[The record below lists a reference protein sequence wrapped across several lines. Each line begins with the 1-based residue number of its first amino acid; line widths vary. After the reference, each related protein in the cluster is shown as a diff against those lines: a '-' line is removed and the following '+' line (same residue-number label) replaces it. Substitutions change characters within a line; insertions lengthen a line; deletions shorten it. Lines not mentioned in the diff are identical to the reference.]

1 MTQQAELLN
10 IVDRLPQKYLDE
22 AVSFL
27 GYLQHKAQQEAVV
40 KEQRT
45 VKEKAAFIKYI
56 EELNAESEDV
66 LKYQV
71 PLFVDEDEE

>member
-10 IVDRLPQKYLDE
+10 IVDKLPQKYFGE

-27 GYLQHKAQQEAVV
+27 RYLQHKVQQEAIE
-40 KEQRT
+40 KEHRAAR
-45 VKEKAAFIKYI
+45 EKAAFIKYA
-56 EELNAESEDV
+56 EELNAEAEDV

-71 PLFVDEDEE
+71 PLFESEDNE